1 MTKAHFLA
9 LGAAA
14 LALAGC
20 DKGADNNAASSN
32 TASSSAGAA
41 VPPPAGKDWSQ
52 VVSTTP
58 EGGFVMG
65 NPNAKVKL
73 VEYLSLTCPH
83 CKEFEEKGF
92 PALRDQ
98 YVKKGTVAVEVR
110 NYVRDFVDM
119 TATLVSRCGGPDPYF
134 PMTQQIFEQQNQ
146 IFEKLQAVSPAE
158 QTRLQGLTPAEQF
171 KAVAALTGI
180 DQFAKQRGIP
190 QAKLDACL
198 SDKAAVDKLVDM
210 QQKANTMQ
218 IPGTPTF
225 FLNGE
230 MLQNVGT
237 WEQLEPKLKAAGA

>member
-20 DKGADNNAASSN
+20 NKGADNATAPSSTAA
-32 TASSSAGAA
+32 ADGAA
-41 VPPPAGKDWSQ
+41 VPPPAGKDWTQ
-52 VVSTTP
+52 VVSATP

-92 PALRDQ
+92 PKLRDE
-98 YVKKGTVAVEVR
+98 YVKKGTVSIEAR

-134 PMTQQIFEQQNQ
+134 PMTEQVFAQQTQIFD
-146 IFEKLQAVSPAE
+146 KLQAISPAE
-158 QTRLQGLTPAEQF
+158 QQRLQGLSPSDQF
-171 KAVAALTGI
+171 KAVASLIGI
-180 DQFAKQRGIP
+180 DQFAKQRGIT

>member
-20 DKGADNNAASSN
+20 DKGADNTAASSN
-32 TASSSAGAA
+32 ATASAGAA
-41 VPPPAGKDWSQ
+41 VPPPAGKDWTQ

-58 EGGFVMG
+58 EGGFLMG

-92 PALRDQ
+92 PKLRDE
-98 YVKKGTVAVEVR
+98 YVKKGTVNLEVR

-119 TATLVSRCGGPDPYF
+119 TATLVSRCGGPEPYF
-134 PMTQQIFEQQNQ
+134 PMTQQVFEQQNQ
-146 IFEKLQAVSPAE
+146 IFDKLQAVSPAE
-158 QTRLQGLTPAEQF
+158 QQRLQGLSPADQF

-198 SDKAAVDKLVDM
+198 SDKASVDKLVDM

-218 IPGTPTF
+218 IPGTPAF
-225 FLNGE
+225 FLNGQL
-230 MLQNVGT
+230 LQSVGT
-237 WEQLEPKLKAAGA
+237 WEQLEPELKKAGA

>member
-20 DKGADNNAASSN
+20 DKGADNTAGSANAA
-32 TASSSAGAA
+32 GPAA
-41 VPPPAGKDWSQ
+41 PVPPPAGKDWTQ
-52 VVSTTP
+52 VVTTTP
-58 EGGFVMG
+58 EGGFLMG

-92 PALRDQ
+92 PNLRDE
-98 YVKKGTVAVEVR
+98 YVKKGTVSLEVR

-134 PMTQQIFEQQNQ
+134 PMTQQIFEQQSQ
-146 IFEKLQAVSPAE
+146 IFDKLQAVSPAE
-158 QTRLQGLTPAEQF
+158 QQRLQGLSPAEQF

-180 DQFAKQRGIP
+180 DQFAKQRGVP

-218 IPGTPTF
+218 IPGTPAF
-225 FLNGE
+225 FLNGAL
-230 MLQNVGT
+230 LQNVGT
-237 WEQLEPKLKAAGA
+237 WEQLEPELKAAGA

>member
-1 MTKAHFLA
+1 MTKTYLLA

-20 DKGADNNAASSN
+20 DKGAGNNSAAP
-32 TASSSAGAA
+32 AAAGGSAAA
-41 VPPPAGKDWSQ
+41 VPPPAGKDWTE
-52 VVSTTP
+52 VVSATP

-65 NPNAKVKL
+65 NPNAPVKV

-92 PALRDQ
+92 PKLRE
-98 YVKKGTVAVEVR
+98 YVKKGTVSLEAR

-134 PMTQQIFEQQNQ
+134 AMTEQAFTQQSQ
-146 IFEKLQAVSPAE
+146 IFDKLQAVPPAE
-158 QTRLQGLTPAEQF
+158 QQRLQGLSPAEQF

-198 SDKAAVDKLVDM
+198 SDKASVDKLVDM
-210 QQKANTMQ
+210 QQKANALP

-225 FLNGE
+225 IINGK
-230 MLQNVGT
+230 MLENVGT
-237 WEQLEPKLKAAGA
+237 WEQLEPKLKEAGA

>member
-1 MTKAHFLA
+1 MTKAPFLA

-20 DKGADNNAASSN
+20 NKAADNTTAPSN
-32 TASSSAGAA
+32 AGAA
-41 VPPPAGKDWSQ
+41 APAAAVAPPAGKDWTQ
-52 VVSTTP
+52 VVSATP

-65 NPNAKVKL
+65 NPNAKVKV

-92 PALRDQ
+92 PKLRDE
-98 YVKKGTVAVEVR
+98 YVKKGTVSLEAR

-119 TATLVSRCGGPDPYF
+119 TATLVSRCGGADPYF
-134 PMTQQIFEQQNQ
+134 PMTQQVFEQQSQ
-146 IFEKLQAVSPAE
+146 IFDKLQAIAPAE
-158 QTRLQGLTPAEQF
+158 QQRLQGLSPAEQF

-198 SDKAAVDKLVDM
+198 SDKATVDKLVDM

-218 IPGTPTF
+218 IPGTPAF
-225 FLNGE
+225 FLNGQL
-230 MLQNVGT
+230 LQSVGT
-237 WEQLEPKLKAAGA
+237 WEQLEPELKKAGA

>member
-20 DKGADNNAASSN
+20 NKGADNATAPSN
-32 TASSSAGAA
+32 TASAPGAA
-41 VPPPAGKDWSQ
+41 VPPPAGKDWTQ
-52 VVSTTP
+52 VVSATP

-92 PALRDQ
+92 PKLRDE
-98 YVKKGTVAVEVR
+98 YVKKGTVSIEAR

-119 TATLVSRCGGPDPYF
+119 TATLVSRCGGADPYF
-134 PMTQQIFEQQNQ
+134 PMTEQVFTQQTQIFD
-146 IFEKLQAVSPAE
+146 KLQAVSPAE
-158 QTRLQGLTPAEQF
+158 QQRLQGLSPADQF

-180 DQFAKQRGIP
+180 DQFAKQRGIT

>member
-20 DKGADNNAASSN
+20 NKGADNATAPSSTAA
-32 TASSSAGAA
+32 ADGAA
-41 VPPPAGKDWSQ
+41 VPPPAGKDWTQ
-52 VVSTTP
+52 VVSATP

-92 PALRDQ
+92 PKLRDE
-98 YVKKGTVAVEVR
+98 YVKKGTVSIEAR

-134 PMTQQIFEQQNQ
+134 PMTEQVFAQQTQIFD
-146 IFEKLQAVSPAE
+146 KLQAISPAE
-158 QTRLQGLTPAEQF
+158 QQRLQGLSPSDQF
-171 KAVAALTGI
+171 KAVASLIGI
-180 DQFAKQRGIP
+180 DQFAKQRGIT

-198 SDKAAVDKLVDM
+198 SDKTAVDKLVDM

>member
-1 MTKAHFLA
+1 MTKGHYLA

-20 DKGADNNAASSN
+20 NKGADNATAPSS
-32 TASSSAGAA
+32 TASGAA
-41 VPPPAGKDWSQ
+41 AVAPPVGKDWTQ
-52 VVSTTP
+52 VVSATP

-83 CKEFEEKGF
+83 CKEFVEKGF
-92 PALRDQ
+92 PKLRDE
-98 YVKKGTVAVEVR
+98 YVKKGTVSIESR

-119 TATLVSRCGGPDPYF
+119 TATLVSRCGGPEPYF
-134 PMTQQIFEQQNQ
+134 PMTEQVFAQQNQ
-146 IFEKLQAVSPAE
+146 IFEKLQAVPPAE
-158 QTRLQGLTPAEQF
+158 QQRLQGLSPADQF
-171 KAVAALTGI
+171 KAVASLIGI
-180 DQFAKQRGIP
+180 DQFAKQRGIT

-218 IPGTPTF
+218 IPGTPAF

-237 WEQLEPKLKAAGA
+237 WEQLEPELKKAGA

>member
-20 DKGADNNAASSN
+20 NKGADNATAPSN
-32 TASSSAGAA
+32 TAAAAGAVA
-41 VPPPAGKDWSQ
+41 PPAGKDWTE
-52 VVSTTP
+52 VVSATP

-92 PALRDQ
+92 PKLRDE
-98 YVKKGTVAVEVR
+98 YVKKGTVSLEAR

-119 TATLVSRCGGPDPYF
+119 TATLVSRCGGADPYF
-134 PMTQQIFEQQNQ
+134 PMTEQVFAQQTQIFD
-146 IFEKLQAVSPAE
+146 KLQAISPAE
-158 QTRLQGLTPAEQF
+158 QQRLQGLSPSDQF
-171 KAVAALTGI
+171 KAVASLIGI
-180 DQFAKQRGIP
+180 DQFAKQRGIT

-198 SDKAAVDKLVDM
+198 TDKAAVDKLVDM

>member
-20 DKGADNNAASSN
+20 NKGADNATAPSN
-32 TASSSAGAA
+32 TASGNGAA
-41 VPPPAGKDWSQ
+41 VPPPAGKDWTQ
-52 VVSTTP
+52 VVSATP

-92 PALRDQ
+92 PKLRDE
-98 YVKKGTVAVEVR
+98 YVKKGTVSIEAR

-134 PMTQQIFEQQNQ
+134 PMTEQVFAQQTQIFD
-146 IFEKLQAVSPAE
+146 KLQAISPAE
-158 QTRLQGLTPAEQF
+158 QQRLQGLSPSDQF
-171 KAVAALTGI
+171 KAVASLIGI
-180 DQFAKQRGIP
+180 DQFAKQRGIT

-198 SDKAAVDKLVDM
+198 SDKTAVDKLVDM